1 MIIPPNLPAPGPACP
16 PTKARPQTD
25 SSAATGLESR
35 DTLSDARD
43 PLIEVQSTLQHLSNH
58 TSDIGNHLTGPNVDS
73 PALKPDSSVVA
84 SPLPDEAAAAAITRS
99 ATQTIL
105 TQPVNALL
113 AQANVSPSRAQRIL
127 S

>member
-1 MIIPPNLPAPGPACP
+1 
-16 PTKARPQTD
+16 
-25 SSAATGLESR
+25 
-35 DTLSDARD
+35 
-43 PLIEVQSTLQHLSNH
+43 
-58 TSDIGNHLTGPNVDS
+58 
-73 PALKPDSSVVA
+73 LKPDSSVVA